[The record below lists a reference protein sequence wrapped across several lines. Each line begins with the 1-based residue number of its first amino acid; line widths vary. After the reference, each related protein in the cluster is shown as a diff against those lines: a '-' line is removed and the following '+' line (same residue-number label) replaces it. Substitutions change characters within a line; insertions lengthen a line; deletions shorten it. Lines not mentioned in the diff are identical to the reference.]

1 MIPLGNA
8 VRIEGYGAH
17 TGRSG
22 SVGRSDRAIQFTI
35 PEEPRKAPAKRSC
48 PSCGG
53 QNVRRS
59 RRRALERCT
68 SLFHPDQRMFRCNRC
83 HYRFWDQHESDARAA
98 MPSRIVQPLNVMPK
112 SVKVAAQMSVTT
124 SSTDQAAENVPFIL
138 RLDYWL
144 YRKHS
149 VTLGALI
156 ILMMMSGFIFS
167 SVFWAL
173 GSFAR

>member
-1 MIPLGNA
+1 
-8 VRIEGYGAH
+8 
-17 TGRSG
+17 
-22 SVGRSDRAIQFTI
+22 
-35 PEEPRKAPAKRSC
+35 
-48 PSCGG
+48 
-53 QNVRRS
+53 
-59 RRRALERCT
+59 
-68 SLFHPDQRMFRCNRC
+68 
-83 HYRFWDQHESDARAA
+83 
-98 MPSRIVQPLNVMPK
+98 MPK
-112 SVKVAAQMSVTT
+112 GVKVASQMSITT
-124 SSTDQAAENVPFIL
+124 SITDQTEETVPFIL

>member
-8 VRIEGYGAH
+8 VRIEGYGAR

-35 PEEPRKAPAKRSC
+35 PEEPRKAPAKQSC
-48 PSCGG
+48 PNCDGR
-53 QNVRRS
+53 NVRRS
-59 RRRALERCT
+59 RRRVTERCT
-68 SLFHPDQRMFRCNRC
+68 SWLHPDQRMFRCNRC
-83 HYRFWDQHESDARAA
+83 QHRFWDQQESDTQSAT
-98 MPSRIVQPLNVMPK
+98 PSRIVQPPTVMPK
-112 SVKVAAQMSVTT
+112 GVKVASQMSITT
-124 SSTDQAAENVPFIL
+124 SITDQTEETVPFIL